1 MKSET
6 RYLIFSGLTKAAN
19 DSGAKNTQ
27 SYWLPPGKD
36 RAEFEAA
43 KRESL
48 AARITKNTMIY
59 WSHASA

>member
-19 DSGAKNTQ
+19 DSGAKDTQ

-36 RAEFEAA
+36 RAEFESS
-43 KRESL
+43 KRKSL
-48 AARITKNTMIY
+48 ASRITKNTTIY